1 MSFTILS
8 RTRQSRK
15 HIKKAFQRAQKIE
28 VAVADS
34 AALQELYAQ
43 KVMVQP
49 WKIRS
54 GPFVIRIEPAPFSV
68 VRSFPLSG

>member
-8 RTRQSRK
+8 RARQSRK

-43 KVMVQP
+43 
-49 WKIRS
+49 
-54 GPFVIRIEPAPFSV
+54 
-68 VRSFPLSG
+68 